1 MNSLYE
7 LTTKYIPITANPYRQ
22 SKAYTEISPCAE
34 LAPYIRC
41 FWGTTE
47 PIIRNDE
54 HCDLV
59 IPDTCMDVI
68 FTIDYKSNRLES
80 GFCTI
85 DETGHYTNAV
95 TDTALYSTFAIR
107 FYAWSAVLFA
117 DNYFSD
123 SKNQFFDTD
132 EFFTGLNREMLPML
146 MSVTCLKERAVYA
159 SRYLM
164 KRLNIKNINNDMMN
178 AVYDIIAAK
187 GTISTA
193 ELAKRNVISKR
204 QLERIFQQ
212 NMGITP
218 KSFSSLVRYQMM
230 WQEMCFE
237 GGNTL
242 DMIEKY
248 GYYDQAHLLNDFKKR
263 HTMTPTQAIKL
274 LR

>member
-1 MNSLYE
+1 M
-7 LTTKYIPITANPYRQ
+7 
-22 SKAYTEISPCAE
+22 
-34 LAPYIRC
+34 
-41 FWGTTE
+41 
-47 PIIRNDE
+47 
-54 HCDLV
+54 
-59 IPDTCMDVI
+59 
-68 FTIDYKSNRLES
+68 
-80 GFCTI
+80 
-85 DETGHYTNAV
+85 
-95 TDTALYSTFAIR
+95 
-107 FYAWSAVLFA
+107 LFA